1 MRLTAVAL
9 ILLACGVVYDFK
21 SPVSKHLHRP
31 ISMSSQMPQIWPK
44 VKHFVDI
51 SAIIRAAAVKHNISA
66 AIVKSI
72 VAAESNFN
80 PYAHS
85 PSGAIGLM
93 QLMPATAQEYGAD
106 PAVPEQN
113 VDAGTQYLG
122 RLLKRYARH
131 RNGLS
136 RAIAAYNAGPG
147 VVDRCHGIPP
157 FRETRTYVARVLAF
171 LRQYRKEHIREAR
184 ASH

>member
-1 MRLTAVAL
+1 
-9 ILLACGVVYDFK
+9 
-21 SPVSKHLHRP
+21 
-31 ISMSSQMPQIWPK
+31 
-44 VKHFVDI
+44 
-51 SAIIRAAAVKHNISA
+51 
-66 AIVKSI
+66 
-72 VAAESNFN
+72 
-80 PYAHS
+80 
-85 PSGAIGLM
+85 M